1 MTKGKKQQ
9 KRLGYVLEM
18 LNIKKEKKSTNNCKF
33 KKKKCILASYQEKYK
48 FDQTNSEKKS

>member
-18 LNIKKEKKSTNNCKF
+18 LNIKKEKNLQTTVNL
-33 KKKKCILASYQEKYK
+33 KKKSV
-48 FDQTNSEKKS
+48 F

>member
-33 KKKKCILASYQEKYK
+33 
-48 FDQTNSEKKS
+48 